1 MLIAAQFTIAKTW
14 KQSKCLLTEEWIKG
28 DMVYIQSKILLA
40 IKKNEILP
48 FIGKWMQLNIIILS
62 EVRKR
67 KTNTTWYHLYVES
80 KIWYKWIYPWNTH
93 EQRLVI
99 DWGGAGAVG
108 GGMEWEV
115 EVSRYKLYIYMDK
128 QHVLTVQ
135 YRELYLISND
145 RP

>member
-1 MLIAAQFTIAKTW
+1 
-14 KQSKCLLTEEWIKG
+14 
-28 DMVYIQSKILLA
+28 
-40 IKKNEILP
+40 
-48 FIGKWMQLNIIILS
+48 MQLNIIILS